1 VGLRRSMEL
10 PPPDRQ
16 HASPAGSACPR
27 SWLAPGGRSC
37 GSTLPMALT
46 GLTARE
52 RHVGVAQGY
61 LSFRTVLHAQWTGLA
76 LATIKRP
83 LAFVEACVAQAPPDR
98 NCRAGSES
106 RPILPAIGRARDC
119 R

>member
-52 RHVGVAQGY
+52 RHVGPRETRSNQRSVVRG
-61 LSFRTVLHAQWTGLA
+61 G
-76 LATIKRP
+76 
-83 LAFVEACVAQAPPDR
+83 
-98 NCRAGSES
+98 
-106 RPILPAIGRARDC
+106 
-119 R
+119 